1 MKVNFLKKMTY
12 HILYYPPRSINNND
26 DEEEEKAAKFDR
38 FWQRQKIKADEQGSE
53 QSQNRHQRPCSLM
66 K

>member
-26 DEEEEKAAKFDR
+26 DEEEEKTAKFDR
-38 FWQRQKIKADEQGSE
+38 FWQRQKIKADEQG
-53 QSQNRHQRPCSLM
+53 
-66 K
+66 

>member
-1 MKVNFLKKMTY
+1 MTY

-38 FWQRQKIKADEQGSE
+38 FWQRQKIKGDEQG
-53 QSQNRHQRPCSLM
+53 
-66 K
+66 

>member
-1 MKVNFLKKMTY
+1 MTY

-38 FWQRQKIKADEQGSE
+38 FWQRQKIKTDEQG
-53 QSQNRHQRPCSLM
+53 
-66 K
+66 

>member
-38 FWQRQKIKADEQGSE
+38 FWQRQKIKTD
-53 QSQNRHQRPCSLM
+53 
-66 K
+66 

>member
-1 MKVNFLKKMTY
+1 MNESQLLKKMTY

-38 FWQRQKIKADEQGSE
+38 FWQRQKIKTDEQG
-53 QSQNRHQRPCSLM
+53 
-66 K
+66 